1 MKFNI
6 TKSTEPIP
14 KIGDIKKEIKFA
26 FLPTRIDSKTII
38 WLERYVEVY
47 EYTEDGASMDIYEIP
62 GWELKK
68 IKLKQ

>member
-6 TKSTEPIP
+6 TKFTEPSP

>member
-6 TKSTEPIP
+6 TKTTEPTP
-14 KIGDIKKEIKFA
+14 EIGDIKKEIKFA
-26 FLPTRIDSKTII
+26 FLPIRTDDKTII

-68 IKLKQ
+68 IMTI